1 MFHSLNRIFIFITL
15 FFLIVIKSNG
25 QVPMKIN
32 SGNPAFPFPQ
42 FLDYGTDRKSLAS
55 VNAPGIPHAEM
66 EKYISEAYFQ
76 MCNAMSYTGET
87 VGGVKYIKFDAKNLT
102 TGGDPCTCA
111 EGDGYYLLAAAY
123 MADKA
128 TYDGIYMQMHDK
140 AFHRVKRFIDG
151 GANAPKWSYSTRS
164 SGSGDKMSS
173 QNSLG
178 GSANGGGGAATD
190 GDEDIALATLV
201 AYFQWGEKSGIILN
215 NNGWTNYEIN
225 YKEEARA
232 FVGSLADTVF
242 SEENK
247 LTDWTMHGIRYL
259 NCGVIGLDGY
269 FKDGDKQSDLT
280 DWFKSGISNYKGV
293 KYYDKAGP
301 STTAYVDYHSPA
313 WVHQFGDW
321 FEKEGYNSWC
331 KDQFRRAEASSDWL
345 IGLHYSKNIKNIP
358 FAGFVTVVP
367 ATNNTDFTFT
377 SMSPGGE
384 DFRYAWR
391 TITNYMWHGNS
402 NSTWNPQTHEVIL
415 NTPNTYERDMGIRYA
430 KFLKNSQGAPWNNA
444 CRNVGDLKPF
454 LTFKGTYTIVNGY
467 APDGTVQGAFP
478 IPQTLGAG
486 SSSAVA
492 AQDFELMG
500 EIYRHC
506 SSVWDSGSPL
516 GSPNPTAVYF
526 HEWFKLLGMLT
537 VTGNFHAPMNMIAKP
552 NLKVYHKVDKTY
564 AFTGDQVTYT
574 ISYRNYGSVDASGS
588 VIKFGIPNG
597 FQFVSSTQG
606 AVSGD
611 SVIWN
616 IGTIKGFKTGGLN
629 FTQDSMKITL
639 KIGPTASGRYCTTA
653 RIFCTNGLG
662 WISNEYPN
670 NITAVMERNCVDV
683 VKRALVILKT
693 SDRINYNPGQD
704 VKYKIVFKNTSDA
717 GWINGGRPGVR
728 FSFAHEKLATPTSIA
743 DNVLKFRLF
752 HDAAEAYINYGNYR
766 VSYFMNDP
774 SVKCLAG
781 AANCP
786 SGGWGISNPPSIYEG
801 GDPLKVK
808 AFIEPIVPGSDAN
821 GSWNQ
826 RIVLQFSDQLATI
839 TQHLQQYAGSPIM
852 IHEGGTAS
860 LRAVWRIWNSGWTG
874 VDWTDDWSWDATKS
888 DVSDGIYYPIS
899 DDYTDPNNLGV
910 PINSWHKSACQ
921 STTNIV
927 KKVLVEEWDGYTWR
941 RILGNGPSPGR
952 DVEDVVVTDTLPV
965 GVTFK
970 NFIRQN
976 PLGISATTSLVG
988 GRTVIKW
995 TIPKMQINMK
1005 DSLMFTASVDGT
1017 CPLTNK
1023 QIINNAWIQGKTES
1037 AIFCP
1042 DTINVTCNPITICP
1056 NPTTLTKTSDKATY
1070 TVGQTV
1076 KYTMN
1081 YTQTLGSIA
1090 NPDLNVS
1097 TDWTAQVGTL
1107 PSTVVS
1113 FGSGKL
1119 SMGQFISGDFILT
1132 HDYSYGTNT
1141 IGDGIQGTIQI
1152 TNYAKAAIVLRHTGG
1167 ALKNGVYIVIKPA
1180 SPTEITIY
1188 DGKSL
1193 LGSFTIPE
1201 ITPSSLDFQ
1210 IKLTGAKLELWI
1222 AATPAS
1228 FSGAPAITLTNIP
1241 IQAGWFG
1248 IARGNTFG
1256 DASGTGALTSWS
1268 THLDAAF
1275 NVTITDPV
1283 PTGIITPTAI
1293 TSSLTTGGSNV
1304 SNVITYDLVTG
1315 KTPMLYN
1322 ETATLT
1328 WNGTYNACKK
1338 ITNVAYVN
1346 TLGLTTNQ
1354 YGICYDINCNSVP
1367 LCSAP
1372 TSVTL
1377 TANPTGAVCSGNTV
1391 TLTAAALPAG
1401 TWTYA
1406 FKKAATTVQTSTTL
1420 LTYNA
1425 NLSGNYV
1432 VNVYS
1437 TNDSATCNKTSAT
1450 ATVTIN
1456 PLPTIVAS
1464 SSPTVICTGATATI
1478 SATGGTS
1485 YIWDNSIGTATS
1497 KAVSPTITTTYN
1509 VTGTDANLCSNT
1521 TSVVVKVNG
1530 LPSISATATPATICA
1545 GSSSS
1550 LTGVGGTSYVWS
1562 SPLGTG
1568 SPKSVSP
1575 TTTTTY
1581 SVTGTDANTCSN
1593 TATVTVTVSPSLNVA
1608 IAANDSSI
1616 CKGTSAT
1623 LTASGATTY
1632 AWSNSLPAGSS
1643 NSVSPTTATTYTV
1656 TGSTGVCTGVGSL
1669 LITVNALPTIKVSAL
1684 PTLVCSGSTTT
1695 LTASG
1700 GSTYTWNNSIGN
1712 VITTITTPT
1721 INTTYF
1727 VTGTDG
1733 NGCVGSAGV
1742 TVLLSSPVLPTVAT
1756 NPTITIGSAVPT
1768 LTASGTILK
1777 WYDATKTTSLF
1788 TGASFT
1794 PTMSTNGNGVFIF
1807 YVTNTVNG
1815 CESDFVKDSI
1825 TINGCTVTATSVDKT
1840 SQTVC
1845 ATSALTAFTATGT
1858 NIKWYDA
1865 TQTNQVATTASYT
1878 PTTTVTTDYYVSQT
1892 SVCEGPK
1899 TKVTVTM
1906 NPLPTIIATTSSA
1919 TICIGSTA
1927 TLTASGGTSYTWDNA
1942 LGLGTIQTVKPT
1954 VTTKYI
1960 TTNIA
1965 LFGCTNTASV
1975 TVNVVALP
1983 TVTISPAS
1991 SAICNG
1997 KSQTITA
2004 VGATNYWW
2012 STNAATTSIIVNPTA
2027 TQNYTVTGTTS
2038 GCTSTASTTITVY
2051 PLTTT
2056 AITADKNPICLNE
2069 KVTLTAN
2076 GSGTYNWSSG
2086 GTSATEILT
2095 PVLTSNYTVSGTD
2108 ANNCISTATIAITV
2122 NPLPTIITATTKPS
2136 VCLGNPTAITASG
2149 ALNYIWSDGLGTNA
2163 SVTATPSASTTYY
2176 VTGTNTFGCS
2186 NTASATIT
2194 TLALPSA
2201 TLTGGGSY
2209 CTTLPTVTATIT
2221 GGKANYKVTYT
2232 TNGLNPYPISGV
2244 TGSTNLPIAGDG
2256 DFELTQVVD
2265 ANGCEAA
2272 SYPAKVNVAKNGSA
2286 TYTIKGGAT
2295 YCQGKT
2301 AADIAIDITSA
2312 DGPWDLIY
2320 NDGTK
2325 DYTQSIA
2332 VGTLPFLIKNPA
2344 KGIYTVKQITNK
2356 DNCVALGDAT
2366 KSTTVVVNDTTIAS
2380 ITGVPANLCD
2390 NGQAI
2395 SLNYTPTIKTGET
2408 VSFSSKTGGVT
2419 GNKYYPSQAGGA
2431 GAKTIKITFNNAAG
2445 CISTNTS
2452 TVTIL
2457 QSPVASIVGTPSM
2470 GVCFGIDQLIDASHT
2485 NTTGPYSFGWS
2496 LSNTKLTADNVEDPT
2511 FKAGAALGTYPLE
2524 YVITD
2529 GNTCKDTANI
2539 DIIVKNKTKPA
2550 WLTTLPALCSNGNSI
2565 DLSKYVIPY
2574 DANGSFT
2581 IDGNST
2587 TSTLD
2592 PKVNLITTHALR
2604 YTYAMGSCSDFADTT
2619 ITISQTPNVGI
2630 GIYYTLYCDITT
2642 TPSTFTSLYPAGG
2655 TLSGEGVNSSNEFIP
2670 SNVTT
2675 KESPILLTYTVTQ
2688 NSCTADFSFP
2698 VTVYILPTVTF
2709 NFPDTFCYNDPAI
2722 DMASKI
2728 TASMP
2733 GTFYSVSNSVSG
2745 SIFNPKKV
2753 TNFSTTVNVI
2763 YEMNNVG
2770 CLSDYGKAITVLK
2783 TPDPT
2788 VNDASTIMPVTTVP
2802 AITAVGTNLKLYSA
2816 TYSVIDANWNGSYA
2830 DPANTTAN
2838 VYPYFVTQTLNGC
2851 ESDSVPVKLT
2861 VTNCTAKTPTGKSTS
2876 ICLGDVA
2883 GSLTASGLTQAGME
2897 YRWFDSKD
2905 KFTDTVGASIAMKS
2919 GLAVGKYTFF
2929 VKIYDPANTCY
2940 GAASQPVVYEVKA
2953 LPTIQFAPDKV
2964 MCENNAIQD
2973 LSKKTVPN
2981 TATFWLGSTQIPNFN
2996 PMGKVG
3002 INQVE
3007 VRYTDGTTNC
3017 SNSLKDTIRVKATP
3031 VLSYT
3036 TPATAC
3042 SNGSIINF
3050 TATPTGGTYFGG
3062 PLNTDGKS
3070 VNPKNLALNIA
3081 TTYSYK
3087 FTNAQGC
3094 SDTVTSSI
3102 TTYDSTK
3109 VKIQVPG
3116 NKTKLCEKGTVITL
3130 GADVTVGTFTV
3141 NGLANAGTFDPV
3153 NAGTYKV
3160 VYNYINSNSCK
3171 SSDQI
3176 TLTVNAL
3183 PTVQNTIASSDLT
3196 ACSNGGLISLT
3207 GKPSGLVFSGTGVNS
3222 TVTGYTFNPK
3232 TAAIGPNKLYYSF
3245 TDKTTSC
3252 SNKDSVII
3260 NVQDIQPP
3268 VVADQSFYTFNYPK
3282 VITASGTV
3290 LKWYGNKGDKSD
3302 LIITAQQLTNSNLKA
3317 KPYVDSLN
3325 KAGLFPF
3332 YVSQTSGKC
3341 ESDVAKTTITV
3352 NDCSAKE
3359 PTLNS
3364 ITPSSCYGIAF
3375 TAINVSKHNK
3385 GDETHWYDANKK
3397 YIGSG
3402 DSFTPS
3408 ASNLANSK
3416 GPNFLY
3422 AADSLTSEG
3431 CKSNLVQIT
3440 YTVNFVDVPNI
3451 TAPAPQCEKS
3461 ITGQVSATGNGGTFE
3476 WTLGTQTF
3484 TTNPLSLATAGI
3496 VKGQISPY
3504 VFNTIQI
3511 KNGCKS
3517 ASVSTNVIIN
3527 PTPAKPTVSANYEL
3541 CSGEA
3546 LTDLEATA
3554 SGTVIWYSDATLKT
3568 EVAKTMNI
3576 PFTKL
3581 NTTDGIHL
3589 YYAVNFDGA
3598 CTSDTSI
3605 ASYTVKT
3612 LPNVPQGKDAWK
3624 CSTITTIP
3632 MLSVSLSNS
3641 GAIAKW
3647 YSENTLTNVINSGL
3661 SYQPVASEITYY
3673 VVAVMDG
3680 CTSSKSLP
3688 IKVNSFNAP
3697 MPTITIKKD
3706 DNDSICSG
3714 QQITLYATGKDVK
3727 WYDES
3732 KTFIQQSI
3740 SLVHKWTATD
3750 TYIYYAT
3757 ARSMAPDNITSCYSY
3772 YALSPSLIDKPIPAA
3787 LTITPITACA
3797 NDTAKTFISGYKG
3810 NGTVIW
3816 QNSLSQ
3822 NIAQGTTFR
3831 PKKSTLKTGDFNMY
3845 TATIMENSCYG
3856 AAAKAIYMVQKPVPS
3871 PIIVQTPNPYC
3882 IGSSNGLKLTITNP
3896 LTDFWLD
3903 STNNATTPEKVIDK
3917 IKKEGTYS
3925 IKAYQQF
3932 GLCYSDTV
3940 TNAIKSYNTPTPKI
3954 VGRDSVCE
3962 NSYHEI
3968 YNISSKYQNT
3978 SSKYEWTVT
3987 GNVINYSIDAQQQYR
4002 RGIDWISSGVETIYV
4017 SETGKEG
4024 CVGHDSMTVRIATPP
4039 TALFLEEAESVE
4051 GTIYYYN
4058 KSEQKPIINGTLLE
4072 PVSNHYYWNFGH
4084 NNDELEQYP
4093 DSAGTVSNPII
4104 QRYDYGFWKVQLHVT
4119 NDFGC
4124 QNDYS
4129 KEVFVNYSNGLFIP
4143 NSFVP
4148 ESNSNGLRIFKP
4160 VGFNLKTYKLSIY
4173 DTWGNLVWYSD
4184 KLKDGSPAEGWDG
4197 NSMGVTLKMDTYIWK
4212 IDAEFIDG
4220 KAWKGYEYK
4229 PGKYSKFGNLLLLR

>member
-1 MFHSLNRIFIFITL
+1 MFTHHKRFFYFIAL
-15 FFLIVIKSNG
+15 FFLIAIKSYG
-25 QVPMKIN
+25 QVPVYIN

-42 FLDYGTDRKSLAS
+42 FLAYESANTVLGNLGTKNPEG
-55 VNAPGIPHAEM
+55 VVHAEM
-66 EKYISEAYFQ
+66 EQDIRDAWQIAANRFK
-76 MCNAMSYTGET
+76 YTGD
-87 VGGVKYIKFDAKNLT
+87 VLNGVKYIKGNL
-102 TGGDPCTCA
+102 GCPYDCA
-111 EGDGYYLLAAAY
+111 EGDGYALLGAAY
-123 MADKA
+123 MADKTTFDGLWLR
-128 TYDGIYMQMHDK
+128 TYDYRISKMPRHLDGVINNPTWEYGPGELTEGGGQGVAPDGAYDVVMALFVAWKQWGDNMGINDGAGNPISYKKDLITVLQGLVAKGVFQIATNAYSKALYTGCIGFDGYSKNCDK
-140 AFHRVKRFIDG
+140 NGEATSW
-151 GANAPKWSYSTRS
+151 AYSP
-164 SGSGDKMSS
+164 
-173 QNSLG
+173 NSLVPTG
-178 GSANGGGGAATD
+178 YTPLNSHETPTWFDYFAP
-190 GDEDIALATLV
+190 
-201 AYFQWGEKSGIILN
+201 AYFHEFADIMQKFK
-215 NNGWTNYEIN
+215 NNGDITNSDIDFMIN
-225 YKEEARA
+225 QYKR
-232 FVGSLADTVF
+232 G
-242 SEENK
+242 
-247 LTDWTMHGIRYL
+247 
-259 NCGVIGLDGY
+259 
-269 FKDGDKQSDLT
+269 
-280 DWFKSGISNYKGV
+280 
-293 KYYDKAGP
+293 
-301 STTAYVDYHSPA
+301 
-313 WVHQFGDW
+313 
-321 FEKEGYNSWC
+321 
-331 KDQFRRAEASSDWL
+331 EASSDWAMGGIL
-345 IGLHYSKNIKNIP
+345 NSSAATIP
-358 FAGFVTVVP
+358 FAGRISIQEST
-367 ATNNTDFTFT
+367 TNTPVFSNYSD
-377 SMSPGGE
+377 GE
-384 DFRYAWR
+384 DFRLGWR
-391 TITNYMWHGNS
+391 TMLNYVWHGTPTTTWDPITHTLLNS
-402 NSTWNPQTHEVIL
+402 S
-415 NTPNTYERDMGIRYA
+415 NTYELDVA
-430 KFLKNSQGAPWNNA
+430 KKFTKFLNDPQAAPWGNA
-444 CRNVGDLKPF
+444 CKKYGGGPKI
-454 LTFKGTYTIVNGY
+454 TYKGTSTLSYYYTPVGVEQSTFNLNWLQ
-467 APDGTVQGAFP
+467 GT
-478 IPQTLGAG
+478 G
-486 SSSAVA
+486 SPAAVA
-492 AQDFELMG
+492 AQDYTLMG
-500 EIYRHC
+500 LMYRQADIE
-506 SSVWDSGSPL
+506 WDGVSGATGVPAFDNYL
-516 GSPNPTAVYF
+516 GSTPGYF
-526 HEWFKLLGMLT
+526 HGWFRHLGMLT
-537 VTGNFHAPMNMIAKP
+537 VTGNNQAPSVMNSIANMKIYRAI
-552 NLKVYHKVDKTY
+552 KDSVTF
-564 AFTGDQVTYT
+564 AFTGDQLTYLLD
-574 ISYRNYGSVDASGS
+574 YRNYGSLDAQN
-588 VIKFGIPNG
+588 VKIVENVPND
-597 FQFVSSTQG
+597 FIFVSAANGGVYDAATHT
-606 AVSGD
+606 VT
-611 SVIWN
+611 WN
-616 IGTIKGFKTGGLN
+616 IGKVTGFKTGGLAATKGQVSYVIRVAN
-629 FTQDSMKITL
+629 N
-639 KIGPTASGRYCTTA
+639 ASGRYCTTA
-653 RIFCTNGLG
+653 DITCSNGKG
-662 WISNEYPN
+662 WTSNEYPN
-670 NITAVMERNCVDV
+670 YVTATMQRNCVDIIA
-683 VKRALVILKT
+683 RALVIEKT
-693 SDRINYNPGQD
+693 SDSKKVNNNNLVTFSINFENSS
-704 VKYKIVFKNTSDA
+704 KA
-717 GWINGGRPGVR
+717 GWIDGGRPRVNVAYAHSGLANPAAGSQHWMKVR
-728 FSFAHEKLATPTSIA
+728 LYS
-743 DNVLKFRLF
+743 
-752 HDAAEAYINYGNYR
+752 DAIEPYINYGNYR
-766 VSYFMNDP
+766 ISYFIHDAGLN
-774 SVKCLAG
+774 CYAG
-781 AANCP
+781 AAGCP
-786 SGGWGISNPPSIYEG
+786 TGWGLYNAIYEG
-801 GDPLKVK
+801 GDKTQVSVSH
-808 AFIEPIVPGSDAN
+808 ENIVEGSDAN
-821 GSWNQ
+821 GKWNQ
-826 RIVLQFSDQLATI
+826 RLIVQFAPLLVTTTA
-839 TQHLQQYAGSPIM
+839 HLSNYFGM
-852 IHEGGTAS
+852 GLRIHRGGTQP
-860 LRAVWRIWNSGWTG
+860 LRAAWYMYPS
-874 VDWTDDWSWDATKS
+874 DWTTADYSNDWSWNATAKDA
-888 DVSDGIYYPIS
+888 DDGLYYPVS
-899 DDYTDPNNLGV
+899 PSWQDLNNLGTPV
-910 PINSWHKSACQ
+910 TSWLPNACE
-921 STTNIV
+921 STTHVVENI
-927 KKVLVEEWDGYTWR
+927 LVEEFDGYVWR
-941 RILGNGPSPGR
+941 RILGTGPMPGR
-952 DVEDVVVTDTLPV
+952 DITNVIIKDTLPK
-965 GVTFK
+965 GLTF
-970 NFIRQN
+970 NAFVN
-976 PLGISATTSLVG
+976 SCPLSSDGATMTNTKAAD
-988 GRTVIKW
+988 GRDIITW
-995 TIPKMQINMK
+995 TIPKLQVKQKGSIIYTANAKFPSGNACPTADEDIINGAWIKGDKESQINDTAK
-1005 DSLMFTASVDGT
+1005 ITVTCSKLPVKVTPTTLIKTANKASYAVGDNITYTLEYTQTHGSISKPPLTSATDWTDVGTNAFTAASGSLTTKANIAGGISYDYAYGT
-1017 CPLTNK
+1017 N
-1023 QIINNAWIQGKTES
+1023 GYTE
-1037 AIFCP
+1037 F
-1042 DTINVTCNPITICP
+1042 TCNP
-1056 NPTTLTKTSDKATY
+1056 ATY
-1070 TVGQTV
+1070 
-1076 KYTMN
+1076 
-1081 YTQTLGSIA
+1081 A
-1090 NPDLNVS
+1090 
-1097 TDWTAQVGTL
+1097 AFQVL
-1107 PSTVVS
+1107 FRV
-1113 FGSGKL
+1113 GSGKTIALQIKPL
-1119 SMGQFISGDFILT
+1119 SVSQMELTCYVNNTVVLAAQNITYNGGNPFTMRLDLYNDLLRVWVNKDSSNGPIYSVSGLPIGKGYGGFKNGDISGSQAHGAHVF
-1132 HDYSYGTNT
+1132 SN
-1141 IGDGIQGTIQI
+1141 I
-1152 TNYAKAAIVLRHTGG
+1152 TFHFDSGYNL
-1167 ALKNGVYIVIKPA
+1167 VI
-1180 SPTEITIY
+1180 S
-1188 DGKSL
+1188 
-1193 LGSFTIPE
+1193 
-1201 ITPSSLDFQ
+1201 
-1210 IKLTGAKLELWI
+1210 
-1222 AATPAS
+1222 
-1228 FSGAPAITLTNIP
+1228 
-1241 IQAGWFG
+1241 
-1248 IARGNTFG
+1248 
-1256 DASGTGALTSWS
+1256 
-1268 THLDAAF
+1268 
-1275 NVTITDPV
+1275 DPV
-1283 PTGIITPTAI
+1283 PTEISY
-1293 TSSLTTGGSNV
+1293 TSSTNSGTLTSGAVTWTIPSTKATPIPFGTKY
-1304 SNVITYDLVTG
+1304 TYSWTG
-1315 KTPMLYN
+1315 K
-1322 ETATLT
+1322 
-1328 WNGTYNACKK
+1328 
-1338 ITNVAYVN
+1338 VN
-1346 TLGLTTNQ
+1346 TCNTFIQNIAYANLMGQTVNTIAGQ
-1354 YGICYDINCNSVP
+1354 VSVNCATSVP

-1406 FKKAATTVQTSTTL
+1406 FKKATTTVQNSTTL

-1425 NLSGNYV
+1425 NIGGSYI
-1432 VNVYS
+1432 VNVYD
-1437 TNDSATCNKTSAT
+1437 TKDSATCNKTSAT

-1456 PLPTIVAS
+1456 PLPTIVALS
-1464 SSPTVICTGATATI
+1464 TPTVICTGATATI

-1485 YIWDNSIGTATS
+1485 YVWDNSIGTATS
-1497 KAVSPTITTTYN
+1497 KAVSPTITTTYS

-1521 TSVVVKVNG
+1521 ASVVVKVNA

-1550 LTGVGGTSYVWS
+1550 LTGIGGTSYVWN
-1562 SPLGTG
+1562 SPVGTG

-1643 NSVSPTTATTYTV
+1643 NSVSPTTSTTYTV

-1669 LITVNALPTIKVSAL
+1669 LITVNALPTIKVSAS

-1695 LTASG
+1695 LTGSG
-1700 GSTYTWNNSIGN
+1700 GSSYTWSHSLGN
-1712 VITTITTPT
+1712 AITATTTPT
-1721 INTTYF
+1721 VNTTYY
-1727 VTGTDG
+1727 VTGTDV
-1733 NGCVGSAGV
+1733 NGCVGTAGV

-1768 LTASGTILK
+1768 LTASGTLLK

-1794 PTMSTNGNGVFIF
+1794 PTMSTNGNGVFVF

-1825 TINGCTVTATSVDKT
+1825 TINGCTVTAPSVDKT

-1865 TQTNQVATTASYT
+1865 TQTNQIATTASYT

-1892 SVCEGPK
+1892 NVCEGPK

-1919 TICIGSTA
+1919 TICVGSTA

-1942 LGLGTIQTVKPT
+1942 LGLGTTQTVKPT

-1965 LFGCTNTASV
+1965 SFGCTNTASV

-2027 TQNYTVTGTTS
+2027 TQNYSVTGTTS
-2038 GCTSTASTTITVY
+2038 GCTSTASTTVTVY
-2051 PLTTT
+2051 SLTTT
-2056 AITADKNPICLNE
+2056 TITADKNPICINE
-2069 KVTLTAN
+2069 KVTLTAS

-2095 PVLTSNYTVSGTD
+2095 PLSTSNYTVTGTD
-2108 ANNCISTATIAITV
+2108 ANNCISTAIIAITV

-2149 ALNYIWSDGLGTNA
+2149 ALNYNWSDGLGTNA
-2163 SVTATPSASTTYY
+2163 SVTATPIATTTYY

-2194 TLALPSA
+2194 TLELPTA

-2232 TNGLNPYPISGV
+2232 TNGINPYPISGV

-2286 TYTIKGGAT
+2286 TYTITGGAT

-2301 AADIAIDITSA
+2301 AADVAINITSA
-2312 DGPWDLIY
+2312 DGPWTLVY

-2325 DYTQSIA
+2325 DSTLPIA
-2332 VGTLPFLIKNPA
+2332 VGALPFLIKNPA

-2366 KSTTVVVNDTTIAS
+2366 KSTTVVINDTTIAT

-2390 NGQAI
+2390 NGKAI

-2408 VSFSSKTGGVT
+2408 VTFSSITGGVT
-2419 GNKYYPSQAGGA
+2419 GNQYYPSQAGGA
-2431 GAKTIKITFNNAAG
+2431 GAKTIKITFINAAG
-2445 CISTNTS
+2445 CTSTNTS
-2452 TVTIL
+2452 SVTIL

-2470 GVCFGIDQLIDASHT
+2470 GVCFGIDQIIDASHT
-2485 NTTGPYSFGWS
+2485 KTAAPYSFGWS

-2511 FKAGAALGTYPLE
+2511 FKAGAVIGTYPLE
-2524 YVITD
+2524 YVVTD
-2529 GNTCKDTANI
+2529 GNACKDTANI

-2565 DLSKYVIPY
+2565 DLSKYVTPY

-2581 IDGNST
+2581 IDGNPT
-2587 TSTLD
+2587 TNTLD
-2592 PKVNLITTHALR
+2592 PKVNTVKTHALR
-2604 YTYAMGSCSDFADTT
+2604 YTYAMGSCSDFSDTT

-2630 GIYYTLYCDITT
+2630 GTYYTTYCDMTT
-2642 TPSTFTSLYPAGG
+2642 LPYSFTSLYPAGG

-2670 SNVTT
+2670 NKVTT
-2675 KESPILLTYTVTQ
+2675 KELPILLTYTVTQ
-2688 NSCTADFSFP
+2688 NSCSAAYSFP
-2698 VTVYILPTVTF
+2698 VTVYILPTITF
-2709 NFPDTFCYNDPAI
+2709 NFPDTFCYNAPAI

-2733 GTFYSVSNSVSG
+2733 GTFYSLSNSVSG

-2753 TNFSTTVNVI
+2753 TNFSTTVDVI

-2770 CLSDYGKAITVLK
+2770 CLSDYYKHITVLK
-2783 TPDPT
+2783 TPVPT
-2788 VNDASTIMPVTTVP
+2788 VTDASTIMPVTTVP

-2816 TYSVIDANWNGSYA
+2816 TYSVIDANWNGSYS

-2861 VTNCTAKTPTGKSTS
+2861 VTNCTAKTPTGTSTS

-2897 YRWFDSKD
+2897 YHWFDSKD

-2919 GLAVGKYTFF
+2919 GLTSGKYIFY

-2953 LPTIQFAPDKV
+2953 LPTIQFAPDTV

-2996 PMGKVG
+2996 PMSKVG

-3007 VRYTDGTTNC
+3007 VRYTDASTNC

-3031 VLSYT
+3031 VLSFT

-3050 TATPTGGTYFGG
+3050 SATPIGGTYFGG
-3062 PLNTDGKS
+3062 PLNIDGKS

-3087 FTNAQGC
+3087 FTDAQGC

-3116 NKTKLCEKGTVITL
+3116 NKTNLCEKGTAITL
-3130 GADVTVGTFTV
+3130 GADVTGGTFTV
-3141 NGLANAGTFDPV
+3141 NGSANSGTFDPI
-3153 NAGTYKV
+3153 NAGSYKV
-3160 VYNYINSNSCK
+3160 VYNYTNSNSCK

-3176 TLTVNAL
+3176 TITVNAL
-3183 PTVQNTIASSDLT
+3183 PTLLNTIASSDLT

-3207 GKPSGLVFSGTGVNS
+3207 GKPSGLVFTGTGVNS

-3252 SNKDSVII
+3252 SNKDSVTI

-3282 VITASGTV
+3282 VITATGTL

-3302 LIITAQQLTNSNLKA
+3302 LIITAQQLTNTNLKA
-3317 KPYVDSLN
+3317 KPYADSLN
-3325 KAGLFPF
+3325 KAGLFIF

-3359 PTLNS
+3359 PTLSS
-3364 ITPSSCYGIAF
+3364 ITPSSCYGLAF

-3402 DSFTPS
+3402 DSFTPT
-3408 ASNLANSK
+3408 ASNIANSK

-3440 YTVNFVDVPNI
+3440 YTVNFVDIPTV
-3451 TAPAPQCEKS
+3451 TAPAPQCEKTIS
-3461 ITGQVSATGNGGTFE
+3461 GQVTATGNGGTFK
-3476 WTLGTQTF
+3476 WTIDKQTF
-3484 TTNPLSLATAGI
+3484 TSNPLTLATAGI
-3496 VKGQISPY
+3496 TKGQITPY
-3504 VFNTIQI
+3504 IFKTIQI
-3511 KNGCKS
+3511 KNACNS
-3517 ASVSTNVIIN
+3517 DTVYTNVIIN
-3527 PTPAKPTVSANYEL
+3527 PTPAKPTVSANYSI
-3541 CSGEA
+3541 CSGEP
-3546 LTDLEATA
+3546 LTDLNATA
-3554 SGTVIWYSDATLKT
+3554 SGTVTWYSDATLKT
-3568 EVAKTMNI
+3568 EVVKTMNI

-3581 NTTDGIHL
+3581 NTTDGTHL
-3589 YYAVNFDGA
+3589 YYAVNNDGA
-3598 CTSDTSI
+3598 CISDTSI
-3605 ASYTVKT
+3605 ATYTVKP
-3612 LPNVPQGKDAWK
+3612 LPNLPQGKDAWK

-3641 GAIAKW
+3641 GATAKW
-3647 YSENTLTNVINSGL
+3647 YSENTLTNVINTGL
-3661 SYQPVASEITYY
+3661 SYQPAASEITYY

-3740 SLVHKWTATD
+3740 SLVHKWTAAD

-3772 YALSPSLIDKPIPAA
+3772 YALSPSLTDKPIPAT
-3787 LTITPITACA
+3787 LTIAPITACA
-3797 NDTAKTFISGYKG
+3797 NDSAKTFISGYSGK
-3810 NGTVIW
+3810 GTVIW

-3831 PKKSTLKTGDFNMY
+3831 PKKSTLKTGDFNMF
-3845 TATIMENSCYG
+3845 TATVMENSCYG

-3903 STNNATTPEKVIDK
+3903 STNNATTPEDVIAK

-3962 NSYHEI
+3962 NSYHEV
-3968 YNISSKYQNT
+3968 YNISSKTQNS
-3978 SSKYEWTVT
+3978 SSKYEWIVT
-3987 GNVINYSIDAQQQYR
+3987 GNVINYSIDALQQYR
-4002 RGIDWISSGVETIYV
+4002 RGVDWISSGVETIYV

-4024 CVGHDSMTVRIATPP
+4024 CIGYDSMTVRVAAPP
-4039 TALFLEEAESVE
+4039 TALFLDEAETVE

-4058 KSEQKPIINGTLLE
+4058 KSEQKPIMNGTIAE
-4072 PVSNHYYWNFGH
+4072 PVKNHYYWNFGH
-4084 NNDELEQYP
+4084 LNDEFELYP
-4093 DSAGTVSNPII
+4093 DSAGTMNNPII

-4124 QNDYS
+4124 QNDYI
-4129 KEVFVNYSNGLFIP
+4129 KDVFVNYSNGLYIP

-4160 VGFNLKTYKLSIY
+4160 VGYNLKSYKLSIF
-4173 DTWGNLVWYSD
+4173 DTWGNLVWYTD
-4184 KLKDGSPAEGWDG
+4184 KLVDGSPAEGWDG
-4197 NSMGVTLKMDTYIWK
+4197 NSKGITLKMDTYIWK
-4212 IDAEFIDG
+4212 IEAEFIDG
-4220 KAWKGYEYK
+4220 KTWKGYESK
-4229 PGKYSKFGNLLLLR
+4229 PGKFSNFGNLLLLR